1 MKLVFN
7 DSQHIEVQGITQSD
21 NSITINLINTCYETL
36 KHLFTDPITTSK
48 MTLDDGTVY
57 ENYTVF
63 SYIKEG
69 CGGIFH
75 VEMMQEGKDTKTIL
89 AELEEGQIK
98 NDHQITDA
106 QMALCEIYEM
116 ILGGAE

>member
-7 DSQHIEVQGITQSD
+7 DSQYIEVQGITQAER
-21 NSITINLINTCYETL
+21 SITINLINTCYETL
-36 KHLFTDPITTSK
+36 KHLFTDPVATCK

-75 VEMMQEGKDTKTIL
+75 VEMFQEGKDTKTAL
-89 AELEEGQIK
+89 KDLEEGQTM
-98 NDHQITDA
+98 NEQQITDA
-106 QMALCEIYEM
+106 RIALCEIYEM
-116 ILGGAE
+116 ILGGI